1 MENCLDTGSKGFRSM
16 IVSLR
21 NIKRYTHKVSGKC
34 PTKHELNE
42 DDNNEH
48 AKQGEKNF
56 RRPQPYTVIYRK
68 LDNVGSVLPQ
78 ERTHW
83 LVAQNQ
89 MVSMNIHKN
98 NIVYN
103 LIFIFRDIFVFTN
116 T

>member
-34 PTKHELNE
+34 PTKYELNE

-56 RRPQPYTVIYRK
+56 KRPQPYTMIYRK
-68 LDNVGSVLPQ
+68 LNNVGSVLPQ
-78 ERTHW
+78 GRTHR